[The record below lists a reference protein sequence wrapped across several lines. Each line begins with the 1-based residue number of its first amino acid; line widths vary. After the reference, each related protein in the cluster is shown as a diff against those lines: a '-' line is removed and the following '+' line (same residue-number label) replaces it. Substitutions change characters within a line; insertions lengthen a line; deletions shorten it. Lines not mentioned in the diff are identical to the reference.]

1 MWSIAW
7 PLDAARSECDND
19 GMPDKPAP
27 LKPTLI
33 RGRLLLVLAAAMWS
47 TSGFFAKAPFFDNW
61 PIVVDGYAVRGPVL
75 AFWRALFASLVLLP
89 LVRRPRWTPRLIPA
103 VLIFAAMNVT
113 YLSAMTQTTAAN
125 AIWLQNTAPVWV
137 FLVSACWW
145 GEKVQGRDLL
155 LLVFAVTGV
164 GLILCFE
171 LQGQSLP
178 GVIYGLLGGITY
190 AGVVL
195 SLRWL
200 RDEDPA
206 WLIALNHIVTAAI
219 LLPYVAQQDAWPS
232 VNQTFFLCAFGMLQM
247 GIPYWLFA
255 RAVQSVSS
263 QEAAGIVLLEPL
275 LVPIWV
281 YLAWRH
287 SPGYEVP
294 AWWTIV
300 GGALILAGLLI
311 RFAVGRNDKPN
322 ERDERRTSN
331 AERPTPN
338 AGS

>member
-1 MWSIAW
+1 MS
-7 PLDAARSECDND
+7 ND
-19 GMPDKPAP
+19 DPNRKPAP
-27 LKPTLI
+27 LGG
-33 RGRLLLVLAAAMWS
+33 RGLLVLAAVMWS
-47 TSGFFAKAPFFDNW
+47 TSGFFAKAPIFDDW
-61 PIVVDGYAVRGPVL
+61 PVVVEGYAVRGPVL
-75 AFWRALFASLVLLP
+75 AFWRALFASMVLLP
-89 LVRRPRWTPRLIPA
+89 LIKRPRWTPRLIPA

-125 AIWLQNTAPVWV
+125 AIWLQNTAPAWV
-137 FLVSACWW
+137 FVASVGFL
-145 GEKVQGRDLL
+145 GEPVQRRDVLL
-155 LLVFAVTGV
+155 LLFAVAGI

-178 GVIYGLLGGITY
+178 GVVYGLLGGFTY

-206 WLIALNHIVTAAI
+206 WLIALNHLVTAAI
-219 LLPYVAQQDAWPS
+219 LLPYVVVQQTWPTPT
-232 VNQTFFLCAFGMLQM
+232 QTAFLCAFGMLQM

-281 YLAWRH
+281 FVAWRNAP
-287 SPGYEVP
+287 SYQPP
-294 AWWTIV
+294 DWWTIV
-300 GGALILAGLLI
+300 GGGLILTGLVI
-311 RFAVGRNDKPN
+311 RFLSLK
-322 ERDERRTSN
+322 RR
-331 AERPTPN
+331 AP
-338 AGS
+338 G